1 MSIHEKKHS
10 LKMRLAYEHYQR
22 VFQGFFS
29 RWISNSSYPIL
40 KKREEESLHRIETL
54 AFEVFEKK
62 ILAVQEEE
70 GEGESAHR

>member
-22 VFQGFFS
+22 VFQVFFS
-29 RWISNSSYPIL
+29 SMDFELVLSHFEKERRIFASKLLLS
-40 KKREEESLHRIETL
+40 KSL
-54 AFEVFEKK
+54 KK
-62 ILAVQEEE
+62 ILARREEE